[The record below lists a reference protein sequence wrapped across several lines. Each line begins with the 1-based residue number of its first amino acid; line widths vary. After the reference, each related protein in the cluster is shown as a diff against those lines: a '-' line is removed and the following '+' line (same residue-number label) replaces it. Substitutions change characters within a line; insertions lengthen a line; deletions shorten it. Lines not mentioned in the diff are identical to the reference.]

1 MTRYLNVQSS
11 VPLPSTRLGGVLV
24 LLTLFALRLEAAE
37 PSRVITLGGAVTEIA
52 WALGAGERVIATD
65 ASSTYPAAAAA
76 LPKVGYFRTLGIE
89 PLLALAP
96 DLVLAS
102 EHAGPPA
109 VLEQLARAGVEV
121 ERIDDAPSA
130 DGITRKIAQVA
141 AALGL
146 EEAGVTLSGQVEAA
160 LTAARAQVSA
170 RTGTPRVLFLLSA
183 GPQGLMA
190 AGSDTAADALIAL
203 LGAQNVFA
211 AHSGYA
217 PASAEALATQPVD
230 YVLVSARSLDTLG
243 GSDAVRALPGLAA
256 LRLDAARIVAVDDL
270 ATLSFGP
277 RLPAGLA
284 ELAARL
290 VESR

>member
-1 MTRYLNVQSS
+1 MRSPVPCSS
-11 VPLPSTRLGGVLV
+11 SRAGAVLV
-24 LLTLFALRLEAAE
+24 LLTLFALPLEAAE

-52 WALGAGERVIATD
+52 WALGAGEQVIATD
-65 ASSTYPAAAAA
+65 TSSAYPAAASA
-76 LPKVGYFRTLGIE
+76 LPKVGYFRTLSIE
-89 PLLALAP
+89 PLLALTP

-102 EHAGPPA
+102 EHAGPPT
-109 VLEQLARAGVEV
+109 VLEQLAQAGVEV
-121 ERIDDAPSA
+121 VRIDDAPSA

-141 AALGL
+141 EALGRRA
-146 EEAGVTLSGQVEAA
+146 AGVTLSGQVEEA
-160 LTAARAQVSA
+160 LAAARAQVTA
-170 RTGTPRVLFLLSA
+170 RAGTPRVLFLLSA

-211 AHSGYA
+211 AHRGYA
-217 PASAEALATQPVD
+217 PASTEALAAQPVD
-230 YVLVSARSLDTLG
+230 YVLVSARSLAALG
-243 GSDAVRALPGLAA
+243 GIDAVRTLPGLAA
-256 LRLDAARIVAVDDL
+256 LGIDAARIVAVDDL

-290 VESR
+290 ADSR